1 MIRTPAGMAAFALI
15 AGGALASTLPA
26 QAQTYPSRP
35 ITVVVALA
43 AGTGM
48 DIIVRS
54 YSEKLSQTLG
64 RPIIIENRPGNA
76 GMAAVDAALKAPPD
90 GYTLLAAT
98 SSAMAI
104 RPSMF
109 KKPPYDPTT
118 DFVPVSHY
126 LKSPFV
132 LVVNPDLPIKSVPD
146 LIAYAKARPGKVAF
160 SSTSIGGAP
169 HLSGEY
175 INQRFGVQMTHV
187 PYKISPQAIQDV
199 AAGHVQ
205 LTFAEAAASL
215 SLIRDGK
222 LRALAVTST
231 TRLGTL
237 PDVPP
242 FAEASG
248 IPDFEAVSWH
258 MLFARSGTPK
268 EIVDRLHTEMS
279 RTIATPDLQSRMTGL
294 GLIPYAPPPIA
305 ESQRYIKSEIDKWGS
320 LVKSLGLAGT
330 I

>member
-1 MIRTPAGMAAFALI
+1 MIRTPARLAISALL
-15 AGGALASTLPA
+15 ACAALAVFSPA
-26 QAQTYPSRP
+26 QAQPYPSRP
-35 ITVVVALA
+35 ITIVVALA
-43 AGTGM
+43 AGTGA
-48 DIIVRS
+48 DIVVRN
-54 YSEKLSQTLG
+54 YAEKLSQTLG

-76 GMAAVDAALKAPPD
+76 GLAAVDGALKAPPD
-90 GYTLLAAT
+90 GHTLLMAT

-109 KKPPYDPTT
+109 KKPPYDPNT
-118 DFVPVSHY
+118 DFVPLSHY

-160 SSTSIGGAP
+160 SSTSVGGAP
-169 HLSGEY
+169 HLAGEY
-175 INQRFGVQMTHV
+175 INQRFGVDMAHV

-215 SLIRDGK
+215 ELIRAGK

-231 TRLGTL
+231 TRLHTL

-248 IPDFEAVSWH
+248 IPDF
-258 MLFARSGTPK
+258 
-268 EIVDRLHTEMS
+268 
-279 RTIATPDLQSRMTGL
+279 
-294 GLIPYAPPPIA
+294 
-305 ESQRYIKSEIDKWGS
+305 
-320 LVKSLGLAGT
+320 
-330 I
+330 

>member
-1 MIRTPAGMAAFALI
+1 MACSGPAGIVAAAQSITAETGRWGENAWLGHQPGWQQSRVAVVRRARAI
-15 AGGALASTLPA
+15 SPA
-26 QAQTYPSRP
+26 HAQPYPSRP

-43 AGTGM
+43 AGTGV
-48 DIIVRS
+48 DIIVRT

-76 GMAAVDAALKAPPD
+76 GLAAVDGALKAAPD
-90 GYTLLAAT
+90 GYTLLVAT

-104 RPSMF
+104 RPIMF
-109 KKPPYDPTT
+109 KKPPYDPNT
-118 DFVPVSHY
+118 DFVPLSHY

-146 LIAYAKARPGKVAF
+146 LIAYVKARPGKIAF

-205 LTFAEAAASL
+205 LTFAEAGRVAVADPRAASC
-215 SLIRDGK
+215 
-222 LRALAVTST
+222 
-231 TRLGTL
+231 
-237 PDVPP
+237 
-242 FAEASG
+242 
-248 IPDFEAVSWH
+248 
-258 MLFARSGTPK
+258 ARW
-268 EIVDRLHTEMS
+268 R
-279 RTIATPDLQSRMTGL
+279 
-294 GLIPYAPPPIA
+294 
-305 ESQRYIKSEIDKWGS
+305 
-320 LVKSLGLAGT
+320 
-330 I
+330 